1 MHVAA
6 QHGLGATLRLLC
18 EARANLE
25 AAICA
30 QSKLLLTTTSLC
42 DDCAKAR
49 RCSKMSSAFGMDLLN
64 TRVAYR
70 RTSQPLF

>member
-1 MHVAA
+1 MDSWYAA
-6 QHGLGATLRLLC
+6 FVLNAQPDAGV
-18 EARANLE
+18 RANLE

-70 RTSQPLF
+70 RTSRPLF